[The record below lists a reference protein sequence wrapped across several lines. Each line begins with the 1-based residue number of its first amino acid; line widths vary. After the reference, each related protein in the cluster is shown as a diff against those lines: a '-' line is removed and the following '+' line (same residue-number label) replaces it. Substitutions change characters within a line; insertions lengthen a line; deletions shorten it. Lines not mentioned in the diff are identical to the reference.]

1 MIDALFAAMLAIGS
15 AAASLP
21 PTSAQ
26 LEGLT
31 LAVDSANGYRPILRM
46 RGVLA
51 DGELEEATRSGL
63 PLRLAVRVELWRD
76 GFFDDLTATESWN
89 SVILFEPL
97 DRQYIVRPRSG
108 RALRFAS
115 YAGARQ
121 ALEAALL
128 LEMAPTRTGR
138 YYYTATLR
146 IETLSVSDL
155 AELERWLQGELGPAV
170 SGDRSIP
177 GAVVEGAKR
186 LMIRVLGL
194 PTKHLDA
201 RSVRFRVSG

>member
-1 MIDALFAAMLAIGS
+1 MIEALLAALLAIGS
-15 AAASLP
+15 AVAP
-21 PTSAQ
+21 PPPVPALQDGFSI
-26 LEGLT
+26 
-31 LAVDSANGYRPILRM
+31 AVDSASGFRPVLRL

-51 DGELEEATRSGL
+51 DADLEEATRSGL
-63 PLRLAVRVELWRD
+63 PVRLSFRVELWRD
-76 GFFDDLTATESWN
+76 GFIDDLAATESWS
-89 SVILFEPL
+89 SVILLEPL

-121 ALEAALL
+121 ALEAALPL
-128 LEMAPTRTGR
+128 DMGPTRGGR

-201 RSVRFRVSG
+201 RSVRFRVS

>member
-1 MIDALFAAMLAIGS
+1 MIEVLLAALLAIGS
-15 AAASLP
+15 AVAPHP
-21 PTSAQ
+21 PGTAPQ
-26 LEGLT
+26 EGLSIT
-31 LAVDSANGYRPILRM
+31 VDSASDFRPVLRL
-46 RGVLA
+46 RGVL
-51 DGELEEATRSGL
+51 DDRELEEATRSGL
-63 PLRLAVRVELWRD
+63 PLRLAFRVELWRD
-76 GFFDDLTATESWN
+76 GFIDDLAATESWTA
-89 SVILFEPL
+89 VLLFEPL

-121 ALEAALL
+121 ALEAALPL
-128 LEMAPTRTGR
+128 DMKPTRAGR
-138 YYYTATLR
+138 YYYTAALR

-194 PTKHLDA
+194 PTKHLDS
-201 RSVRFRVSG
+201 RSVRFRVS

>member
-1 MIDALFAAMLAIGS
+1 MIEALLAALMAIASVS
-15 AAASLP
+15 ASPHPIAPQQQGISIV
-21 PTSAQ
+21 
-26 LEGLT
+26 
-31 LAVDSANGYRPILRM
+31 VDTANGFRPVVQLRGILGDR
-46 RGVLA
+46 
-51 DGELEEATRSGL
+51 ELEEATRSGL
-63 PLRLAVRVELWRD
+63 PLRLDFRVELWRD
-76 GFFDDLTATESWN
+76 GFIDDLAATETWN
-89 SVILFEPL
+89 SVVLFEPL

-115 YAGARQ
+115 YAGVRQ
-121 ALEAALL
+121 ALEAALPVD
-128 LEMAPTRTGR
+128 MTPTRPGR

-155 AELERWLQGELGPAV
+155 DELERWLQGELGPAV

-194 PTKHLDA
+194 PAKHFDA
-201 RSVRFRVSG
+201 RSIRFRV

>member
-1 MIDALFAAMLAIGS
+1 MLLAALVAI
-15 AAASLP
+15 ASIHASPHPAP
-21 PTSAQ
+21 PQQQGIAIV
-26 LEGLT
+26 
-31 LAVDSANGYRPILRM
+31 VDSANGFRPIVQLRGILND
-46 RGVLA
+46 R
-51 DGELEEATRSGL
+51 ELEEATRSGL
-63 PLRLAVRVELWRD
+63 PLRLAFRVELWRD
-76 GFFDDLTATESWN
+76 GFIDDLAATETWN
-89 SVILFEPL
+89 SVVLFEPL

-115 YAGARQ
+115 YAGVRQ
-121 ALEAALL
+121 ALEAAIPV
-128 LEMAPTRTGR
+128 EMMPTRPGR

-155 AELERWLQGELGPAV
+155 DELERWLQGELGPAV

-194 PTKHLDA
+194 PAKHFDA
-201 RSVRFRVSG
+201 RSIRFRV

>member
-1 MIDALFAAMLAIGS
+1 MIEALLAALLAIGS

-21 PTSAQ
+21 PVFAPQ
-26 LEGLT
+26 EGLSI
-31 LAVDSANGYRPILRM
+31 AVDSANGFRPVIRV

-51 DGELEEATRSGL
+51 DRDLEEAARSGL
-63 PLRLAVRVELWRD
+63 PLRLAYRVELWRD
-76 GFFDDLTATESWN
+76 GFIDDLAATESWS
-89 SVILFEPL
+89 SVILLEPL

-121 ALEAALL
+121 ALEAALPL
-128 LEMAPTRTGR
+128 DMKPTRSGR
-138 YYYTATLR
+138 YYYTATVR

-170 SGDRSIP
+170 SGETSIP
-177 GAVVEGAKR
+177 RAVVEGAKR

-201 RSVRFRVSG
+201 RSVRFRIS